1 MHTRQLSGFKDPYL
15 VLQSLKGRRHP
26 FLLESRLLNHGI
38 GRYSFLSAD
47 PFLTLSAKGNTI
59 TQKGHGIIRT
69 ERGCPL
75 QALDTLLQKYALFAN
90 ASLPFG
96 GGAVGYLGY
105 ELKKHIEVLPE
116 CTSDD
121 LAFPDLWFGFYEG
134 ALVFDH
140 IENKVFAAAY
150 NIKGNSENLLEKLS
164 HWYKNANTAAN
175 PGKNQHGKDP
185 DKKIASTLDE
195 KSYIRAVQKTLDYIG
210 SGDIYQANISTR
222 FSTNLTHPPLETYG
236 RLRELNKAPFAA
248 YLETGEHQVLSSSPE
263 RFLKISRDILEMRPI
278 KGTAPRG
285 TTPEKDA
292 ANKDKLL
299 TSKKD
304 QAELLMI
311 VDLIRNDLGRICKT
325 GSVKV
330 TGIYDLESYATVHHL
345 SATIKGIRKK
355 NTSLKDII
363 KATFPGGSI
372 TGAPK
377 VRSMEIIDELEP
389 THRGV
394 YTGAIGYFGFDGQA
408 DLNIAI
414 RTIVAHKGRGYFHVG
429 SGIVAD
435 SSPEA
440 EYQESLSKGK
450 ALLQTLLNH

>member
-1 MHTRQLSGFKDPYL
+1 MHTRKLSGFTDPYL
-15 VLQSLKGRRHP
+15 VLRSLKGHKHP
-26 FLLESRLLNHGI
+26 FLLESRLLNYGI
-38 GRYSFLSAD
+38 GRYSFLGAD
-47 PFLTLSAKGNTI
+47 PFLTLSAKGNI
-59 TQKGHGIIRT
+59 ISQEGRGIIKT
-69 ERGCPL
+69 QRGCPL
-75 QALDTLLQKYALFAN
+75 KTLDTLLQEYAHPQ
-90 ASLPFG
+90 SSPLPFG

-116 CTSDD
+116 STTDD
-121 LAFPDLWFGFYEG
+121 LKFPDLWFGFYEG

-140 IENKVFAAAY
+140 LKNEVFATAY
-150 NIKGNSENLLEKLS
+150 DINGSNEKVLERLS
-164 HWYKNANTAAN
+164 RWYKDAITAAK
-175 PGKNQHGKDP
+175 PSEHKNRTAQPK
-185 DKKIASTLDE
+185 AACTLDE
-195 KSYIRAVQKTLDYIG
+195 GAYVKAVQKTLDYIG

-222 FSTNLTHPPLETYG
+222 FSTKLTSSPIETYG

-248 YLETGEHQVLSSSPE
+248 YIDIGGQQILSSSPE
-263 RFLKISRDILEMRPI
+263 RFLKISGNKLEMRPI

-285 TTPEKDA
+285 ATSEEDA
-292 ANKDKLL
+292 ANKEKLL
-299 TSKKD
+299 TSAKD

-311 VDLIRNDLGRICKT
+311 VDLIRNDLGRISKT

-330 TGIYDLESYATVHHL
+330 KGIYDLETYATVHHL
-345 SATIKGIRKK
+345 TSTVESICKENI
-355 NTSLKDII
+355 SLKDIL

-377 VRSMEIIDELEP
+377 VRSMEVIDELEP

-414 RTIVAHKGRGYFHVG
+414 RTIVTHKGNAHFQVG

-435 SSPEA
+435 SSPEK

-450 ALLQTLLNH
+450 ALLQTLLNN

>member
-1 MHTRQLSGFKDPYL
+1 MHIRKLSGFTDPYL
-15 VLQSLKGRRHP
+15 VLQSLREHKHP
-26 FLLESRLLNHGI
+26 FLLESRLLNYGI
-38 GRYSFLSAD
+38 GRYSFLGAD
-47 PFLTLSAKGNTI
+47 PFLILSAKGNMI
-59 TQKGHGIIRT
+59 TQEGRGIIRT

-75 QALDTLLQKYALFAN
+75 QALDGLLQKYAHPTD
-90 ASLPFG
+90 SPLPFG

-116 CTSDD
+116 STTDD
-121 LAFPDLWFGFYEG
+121 LEFPDLWFGFYEG

-140 IENKVFAAAY
+140 VENEVFAAAY
-150 NIKGNSENLLEKLS
+150 DIHGNSEKVLEKLS
-164 HWYKNANTAAN
+164 RWYAEANSTTKPQTNEDRKTQTEA
-175 PGKNQHGKDP
+175 
-185 DKKIASTLDE
+185 ICTLDE
-195 KSYIRAVQKTLDYIG
+195 SAYVKAVQKTLDYIG

-222 FSTNLTHPPLETYG
+222 FSTKLSDPPLETYG

-248 YLETGEHQVLSSSPE
+248 YLDIGERQVLSSSPE
-263 RFLKISRDILEMRPI
+263 RFLKISGDRLEMRPI

-285 TTPEKDA
+285 TTPEEDV
-292 ANKDKLL
+292 ANRDKLL
-299 TSKKD
+299 ASTKD

-311 VDLIRNDLGRICKT
+311 VDLIRNDLGRVSKT

-330 TGIYDLESYATVHHL
+330 KGIFDLETYTTVHHL
-345 SATIKGIRKK
+345 TSTVEGIRKE
-355 NTSLKDII
+355 NTSIKDIL

-377 VRSMEIIDELEP
+377 VRSMEVIDELEP

-414 RTIVAHKGRGYFHVG
+414 RTIVTHKGNAHFQVG

-440 EYQESLSKGK
+440 EHRESLTKGK
-450 ALLQTLLNH
+450 ALLQTLLNN